1 MLNRMPLSARAT
13 ALAAD
18 RDAGASE
25 VLARLL
31 PLLEEAI
38 VAGPDQTLAVAR
50 IVCAA
55 QPAMAPLWHACA
67 AAAAEITQPGRFARR
82 RAELERAP
90 RALARAASAALR
102 DLLTGERTP
111 LLLTVSFSA
120 SVAQT
125 LAAVARTQ
133 SFQVACGEGRPRF
146 EGRRLA
152 RDLHTSGIDVTLVVD
167 AAVTALLPQATAV
180 VVGADAISADR
191 WINKIGTF
199 GLAAA
204 AASSGVAVYVI
215 ASRDKFVP
223 RALEPHI
230 RLPLNPADEIWPD
243 GPLEIHRRNIYFE
256 ATPSDLATLYLSDG
270 GAISYA
276 NLPEAVERGAQD
288 IQSLLAR
295 L

>member
-1 MLNRMPLSARAT
+1 MLNRMPLVARAT
-13 ALAAD
+13 AIADD

-25 VLARLL
+25 LLRRLL
-31 PLLEEAI
+31 PLLDDAI
-38 VAGPDQTLAVAR
+38 AGGSDPTMAVVR
-50 IVCAA
+50 IVSAG
-55 QPAMAPLWHACA
+55 QPSMASLWHACA
-67 AAAAEITQPGRFARR
+67 AAVADITQPGRFARR

-120 SVAQT
+120 SVVQT
-125 LAAVARTQ
+125 LDAVARTHAL
-133 SFQVACGEGRPRF
+133 QVACGEGRPRF

-167 AAVTALLPQATAV
+167 AALTALLPQATAV

-204 AASSGVAVYVI
+204 AARSGVAVYVV

-243 GPLEIHRRNIYFE
+243 APLEIHRRNIYFE

-270 GAISYA
+270 GAIPSA
-276 NLPEAVERGAQD
+276 DLPQAVERGATE
-288 IQSLLAR
+288 IESLLAR